1 MSVSIAPYPR
11 FKAFYPAT
19 GSPLSGGQLY
29 TVQPGTTVQFG
40 IPPAY
45 PLATYT
51 DSTGLTQNNNPV
63 TLDSNGEADVWLSG
77 YTKFVLFDAN
87 GNLVWT
93 KDNVSSSPA
102 LQSISLQWV
111 PQSTQVTFYSPT
123 QFIVP
128 GNQTA
133 IFLPGTAVLATMT
146 GATAIGIVQSAST
159 GGTPVVTT
167 VTVAWFSTQLNNSV
181 SAVATGIVPGGVP
194 GSMPVMPTVPVSANM
209 TANAT
214 NLFQVFVANSAN
226 AVSFT
231 LPAANSVPSGA
242 FYDVFNAGSA
252 NATVVGTINGA
263 ANLTLTAFTGARII
277 SDGANWWS
285 TPGAGPTSPTV
296 PKSANYTLLFS
307 DLYHQFVANAAN
319 LTLPAAN
326 SVPDGAWY
334 DVFNTGA
341 SNATVIGTV
350 NGSANLAVAQYVGK
364 RIFSASGAWYAK

>member
-1 MSVSIAPYPR
+1 M
-11 FKAFYPAT
+11 
-19 GSPLSGGQLY
+19 
-29 TVQPGTTVQFG
+29 
-40 IPPAY
+40 
-45 PLATYT
+45 
-51 DSTGLTQNNNPV
+51 
-63 TLDSNGEADVWLSG
+63 
-77 YTKFVLFDAN
+77 
-87 GNLVWT
+87 
-93 KDNVSSSPA
+93 
-102 LQSISLQWV
+102 
-111 PQSTQVTFYSPT
+111 
-123 QFIVP
+123 
-128 GNQTA
+128 
-133 IFLPGTAVLATMT
+133 
-146 GATAIGIVQSAST
+146 
-159 GGTPVVTT
+159 
-167 VTVAWFSTQLNNSV
+167 TVAWFSTQLNNSV

-194 GSMPVMPTVPVSANM
+194 GSMSVMPTVPVSANM

-350 NGSANLAVAQYVGK
+350 NTDRLNLAVAQYVGK

>member
-167 VTVAWFSTQLNNSV
+167 VTVAWFSTQAQQLRVGRCHGDRSGR
-181 SAVATGIVPGGVP
+181 SAGLHAGDAHGTRKCQHDRERYQSLPGVRRKLRQCGVIH
-194 GSMPVMPTVPVSANM
+194 
-209 TANAT
+209 
-214 NLFQVFVANSAN
+214 
-226 AVSFT
+226 
-231 LPAANSVPSGA
+231 PAGGEQRAERG
-242 FYDVFNAGSA
+242 
-252 NATVVGTINGA
+252 
-263 ANLTLTAFTGARII
+263 
-277 SDGANWWS
+277 
-285 TPGAGPTSPTV
+285 
-296 PKSANYTLLFS
+296 LL
-307 DLYHQFVANAAN
+307 
-319 LTLPAAN
+319 
-326 SVPDGAWY
+326 
-334 DVFNTGA
+334 
-341 SNATVIGTV
+341 
-350 NGSANLAVAQYVGK
+350 
-364 RIFSASGAWYAK
+364 